1 MRFLDWAN
9 LLVVAW
15 IQHTACSA
23 QLAGEVVDY
32 DNLFGPFGDGSVS
45 GLPGEVVDYDNL
57 FDPFGD
63 GSVSGLPD
71 NEDLDSKCGPH
82 ARYYAAYGDFY
93 CTCEKGYIPTSG
105 KAFFADGTGCRRNM
119 TKVKDEVEN
128 LDTFIR
134 RLNQNNVSALPVM
147 EIVTLTERFIDDPKW
162 EKLEPDAKHSMASE
176 LLQTVSSSMMT
187 AALRAPNGTLTA
199 ASEFLDLEIRV
210 RRGHISKNERLTLD
224 VRGNTMELYWRTA
237 IRRNQS
243 GVAAVGFIAY
253 GNLESILDG
262 DFVKEEKGK
271 GEKMGGSYKLNSDV
285 VTVTTGDRPQ
295 GTELPEPV
303 NFTLR
308 HKEETNSDK
317 IPVCV
322 HWENGKERSFWSP
335 KGCKIV
341 TFTENHT
348 TCGCLHLANFAILMA
363 PVEMEDSLVL
373 HIISLIGISLS
384 LICLAIST
392 LTFAFCRSI
401 QRETRTIHM
410 NLCLSLFLALL
421 FFVTGISRTGNKVL
435 CAVIAGVLYYF
446 FLVAF
451 AWMFLEG
458 LHLFLIVKDLRKVK
472 VSQATVIRNV
482 HLYAIGYILPAVVL
496 GILVAA
502 HPSGFGTS
510 RHCWLQLE
518 KGFIWSF
525 LGPVFF
531 IILVNTALLLSV
543 LFTLHKQLS
552 GLNSEVSK
560 IKDTR
565 MLTFKAIAQVFIL
578 GCTWILGLLHFGK
591 ESVVMSYIST
601 ITNSLQGTFIF
612 IILCVLNKQVR
623 KEYRKCFGG
632 MKKASFWSES
642 ASTSVVTATQGGVSA
657 MESKV

>member
-1 MRFLDWAN
+1 MTAEIK
-9 LLVVAW
+9 VVVW
-15 IQHTACSA
+15 IQHTACSG
-23 QLAGEVVDY
+23 QFTEYDVGYDY
-32 DNLFGPFGDGSVS
+32 LSDSFGDGSTYGIS
-45 GLPGEVVDYDNL
+45 GD
-57 FDPFGD
+57 
-63 GSVSGLPD
+63 
-71 NEDLDSKCGPH
+71 EDLDPKCGPH
-82 ARYYAAYGDFY
+82 TQHHTAYGDFY
-93 CTCEKGYIPTSG
+93 CTCEEGYIPTSG
-105 KAFFADGTGCRRNM
+105 KTFFTDGTGCRRNFS
-119 TKVKDEVEN
+119 KIIDEVEN
-128 LDTFIR
+128 LDTFIHQ
-134 RLNQNNVSALPVM
+134 LLPNDLFALPVM
-147 EIVTLTERFIDDPKW
+147 EIVNLTESIIDNPEW
-162 EKLEPDAKHSMASE
+162 EKLESDAKHSAASK
-176 LLQTVSSSMMT
+176 LLQTVSISMMT
-187 AALRAPNGTLTA
+187 AALSAPNGMLTA
-199 ASEFLDLEIRV
+199 SSEFLDLEIRV
-210 RRGHISKNERLTLD
+210 HQGNISKDERLTLD
-224 VRGNTMELYWRTA
+224 AGGNTMELYWRTA
-237 IRRNQS
+237 IRGNHS

-262 DFVKEEKGK
+262 DFVDGESGK
-271 GEKMGGSYKLNSDV
+271 REKMGGSYKLNSDV

-308 HKEETNSDK
+308 HKQETNSDK

-341 TFTENHT
+341 TSTENHT

-373 HIISLIGISLS
+373 HIITLIGVSLS
-384 LICLAIST
+384 LVCLGIST
-392 LTFAFCRSI
+392 LTFAFSRSI

-421 FFVTGISRTGNKVL
+421 LFVTGISRTGNKVL
-435 CAVIAGVLYYF
+435 CAVIAGALYYF

-458 LHLFLIVKDLRKVK
+458 LHLFLIVRDLRKVK
-472 VSQATVIRNV
+472 VSQAIVIRNV
-482 HLYAIGYILPAVVL
+482 YLYAIGYVLPAVVL
-496 GILVAA
+496 GISVAV

-531 IILVNTALLLSV
+531 IVLVNTALLLSV
-543 LFTLHKQLS
+543 LFILHKQLS
-552 GLNSEVSK
+552 GLNSKVSK
-560 IKDTR
+560 IKDMR

-578 GCTWILGLLHFGK
+578 GCTWILGLFHFGK
-591 ESVVMSYIST
+591 ESVVMSYVFT

-642 ASTSVVTATQGGVSA
+642 ASTSVVTATVGGTSA

>member
-1 MRFLDWAN
+1 MAVKGIEALSSKAVDFFLATE
-9 LLVVAW
+9 VVAW

-105 KAFFADGTGCRRNM
+105 KAFFADGTGCR
-119 TKVKDEVEN
+119 
-128 LDTFIR
+128 
-134 RLNQNNVSALPVM
+134 S
-147 EIVTLTERFIDDPKW
+147 
-162 EKLEPDAKHSMASE
+162 
-176 LLQTVSSSMMT
+176 
-187 AALRAPNGTLTA
+187 
-199 ASEFLDLEIRV
+199 
-210 RRGHISKNERLTLD
+210 
-224 VRGNTMELYWRTA
+224 
-237 IRRNQS
+237 
-243 GVAAVGFIAY
+243 VAAVGFIAY

-591 ESVVMSYIST
+591 ESVVMSYVST